1 MTIKLSFV
9 VIIYRVMQIEISN
22 RDENNIVTL
31 EIKTEAGAAKDSYH
45 KTISIVRNQVNIP
58 GFRKGKAPTNMVI
71 NHVGEDYIKA
81 RTLTQD
87 FLLDLLNTAVKKQA
101 LDIIAVQS
109 IDKVELD
116 TPESSVVMSA
126 TLELYPEVKI
136 SEYKGLN
143 IEVEL
148 APVDFDKQL
157 EESLTRIQKSFVTFQ
172 EAADALIE
180 SGDQISLDFDGQYNA
195 GTEAEPDWIAKEG
208 MKAEDYKVTVE
219 PGNFIDNFLE
229 QTIGLKVGDEK
240 EILVKFP
247 EDYGAQDLAGKAAK
261 FAIKIKGI
269 FKPELPALDD
279 ELAKK
284 NKSPKA
290 ETLEELKT
298 KLKENLETA
307 YAKEKELATE
317 VALFKALR
325 EKAEFDIPEKAIE
338 MNVRQD
344 LMNMARQFGIP
355 PEQMMSLMGTLPL
368 DKNREVTK
376 EKLANSLILTTIV
389 KLENIN
395 PTTEEL
401 EAKWKEHL
409 ESFCKGDHKSD
420 KHKADFLLDVA
431 IQLGTEKANEMLLEA
446 NKITYVEKKLEA
458 PAAEAVA

>member
-1 MTIKLSFV
+1 
-9 VIIYRVMQIEISN
+9 
-22 RDENNIVTL
+22 
-31 EIKTEAGAAKDSYH
+31 
-45 KTISIVRNQVNIP
+45 
-58 GFRKGKAPTNMVI
+58 
-71 NHVGEDYIKA
+71 
-81 RTLTQD
+81 
-87 FLLDLLNTAVKKQA
+87 
-101 LDIIAVQS
+101 
-109 IDKVELD
+109 
-116 TPESSVVMSA
+116 
-126 TLELYPEVKI
+126 
-136 SEYKGLN
+136 
-143 IEVEL
+143 
-148 APVDFDKQL
+148 
-157 EESLTRIQKSFVTFQ
+157 
-172 EAADALIE
+172 
-180 SGDQISLDFDGQYNA
+180 
-195 GTEAEPDWIAKEG
+195 

-229 QTIGLKVGDEK
+229 QAIGLKVGDEK
-240 EILVKFP
+240 EIFVKFP

-401 EAKWKEHL
+401 EAKWKEHS
-409 ESFCKGDHKSD
+409 ESSCKGDHKSD